1 MEADF
6 SMAMS
11 ARLAEVAGNVPV
23 YYEIA
28 GDTPPKP
35 PTVPHYRSAILP
47 VDSQNLTTGGK
58 ARRTRLFQVTAAVKS
73 GGGRVKLDRM
83 IDTLSAAFLVNSV
96 VGQFRQVDVGNT
108 APVIVLDG
116 WAFVPVTYKFE
127 VIS

>member
-6 SMAMS
+6 SLAMS
-11 ARLAEVAGNVPV
+11 ARLDEVAGSVPV
-23 YYEIA
+23 YHEIA
-28 GDTPPKP
+28 GAKP

-58 ARRTRLFQVTAAVKS
+58 ARRTKLFQVTAAVKS

-83 IDTLSAAFLVNSV
+83 IDTLNAAFLVNSV

-127 VIS
+127 VIA